1 MSSRPRTRRTPR
13 SSRARSTR
21 TGCGSAPAT
30 SSPALRLL
38 FYFPFL
44 AGLCE
49 RLRQAEGTPTMW
61 SRVAWPAAHH
71 SPAAGTASGAF
82 IMGAAL
88 VEDRASSRDRVVRD
102 GGDLLRLR
110 RSGAF
115 GGVVLLAA
123 AVVIL
128 RTGVLSWWLAQAGT
142 LVGVVAISST
152 ATLVGNDP
160 RDPQRLRVGGVFPL
174 DRGGVRE
181 PRSFRTAFALTMVT
195 RQSVRAP
202 SVAFTS
208 CQRNPARSPA
218 RLSRSAARFAGQRR
232 CRRGWADVHPTRTC
246 SGASLPLPVTVG

>member
-1 MSSRPRTRRTPR
+1 
-13 SSRARSTR
+13 
-21 TGCGSAPAT
+21 
-30 SSPALRLL
+30 
-38 FYFPFL
+38 
-44 AGLCE
+44 
-49 RLRQAEGTPTMW
+49 MW

-128 RTGVLSWWLAQAGT
+128 RTVVVAAAQAWNPGWRGGDLEHRHAGRERPSRPST
-142 LVGVVAISST
+142 ASRGWRISS
-152 ATLVGNDP
+152 GS
-160 RDPQRLRVGGVFPL
+160 RRVAQ
-174 DRGGVRE
+174 

-218 RLSRSAARFAGQRR
+218 RLSRSAARSAGQRR